1 VSPNTNPVDRAAT
14 TNPEPLITR
23 KATRSGIPN
32 LRQYLAEVWR
42 YRAFAYHWSKADV
55 KARNFE
61 TFLGRLWHYINPVLF
76 GLIYFV
82 FVGIISGGGLTDA
95 ERLALI
101 VGNLYLW
108 VFFSSVIISGTTSV
122 SSGTAGITAQS
133 SIPRVILPTA
143 SMITAANLFIRSMVA
158 YIPFHLL
165 AGRGL
170 YPQMLWIPLLIVL
183 TGLFGFG
190 ISLVFAV
197 VNVYVRDISRLLPH
211 LTRLWM
217 YLSPV
222 IWAYSRVFSPDVPD
236 TVRRLAEANPM
247 FSGMAAWTMALGGV
261 QADQPTMVS
270 QVLIFFGWATVTAVL
285 GFLFFVSRE
294 DEFAIRG

>member
-1 VSPNTNPVDRAAT
+1 MDRAAV

-32 LRQYLAEVWR
+32 LRQYFADVWR

-61 TFLGRLWHYINPVLF
+61 TVLGRLWHYINPVLF

-82 FVGIISGGGLTDA
+82 FVGIISGGGLTDM

-101 VGNLYLW
+101 VGNLYVW
-108 VFFSSVIISGTTSV
+108 VFFSSAIISGTTSV

-143 SMITAANLFIRSMVA
+143 SLITAANLFLRSMLA
-158 YIPFHLL
+158 YIPFHIL

-170 YPQMLWIPLLIVL
+170 YPEMAWIPVLIVL
-183 TGLFGFG
+183 TGMFGFG
-190 ISLVFAV
+190 ISLIFAV
-197 VNVYVRDISRLLPH
+197 INVYIRDVSRLLPH
-211 LTRLWM
+211 FTRLWM

-222 IWAYSRVFSPDVPD
+222 IWAYIRVLGPDVPD
-236 TVRRLAEANPM
+236 TVQTWAQVNPM
-247 FSGMAAWTMALGGV
+247 FSGMAAWTIALGGPLG
-261 QADQPTMVS
+261 DQPSMESLVM
-270 QVLIFFGWATVTAVL
+270 IFAAWAIAFGVI

>member
-1 VSPNTNPVDRAAT
+1 MSPNTNSVDRAT
-14 TNPEPLITR
+14 TTTSAPHITR

-32 LRQYLAEVWR
+32 LRQYFAELWR
-42 YRAFAYHWSKADV
+42 YRAFAYYWAKADV

-82 FVGIISGGGLTDA
+82 FVGIISGGGLDDA

-108 VFFSSVIISGTTSV
+108 VFFSSVIITGTTSV

-133 SIPRVILPTA
+133 SIPRVVLPVATLL
-143 SMITAANLFIRSMVA
+143 TAANLFVRSMLA

-165 AGRGL
+165 AGRSL
-170 YPQMLWIPLLIVL
+170 YPEMLWAPLIIAL
-183 TGLFGFG
+183 TGVFGLG
-190 ISLVFAV
+190 IALIFAV
-197 VNVYVRDISRLLPH
+197 LNVYIRDISRLLPH

-222 IWAYSRVFSPDVPD
+222 IWSYTQAFGADVPD
-236 TVRRLAEANPM
+236 TVRTWSQLNPM
-247 FSGMAAWTMALGGV
+247 FSGMAAWTMALGGPQDV
-261 QADQPTMVS
+261 GPSMGS
-270 QVLIFFGWATVTAVL
+270 LVLTFAAWAIAFLVI

>member
-1 VSPNTNPVDRAAT
+1 VSPNTNPVDRAST
-14 TNPEPLITR
+14 TNTEPLITR

-42 YRAFAYHWSKADV
+42 YRAFAYYWSKADV

-61 TFLGRLWHYINPVLF
+61 TFLGRLWHYVNPVLF
-76 GLIYFV
+76 GFIYFV

-133 SIPRVILPTA
+133 SIPRVILPMA
-143 SMITAANLFIRSMVA
+143 SMITAANLFVRSMLA

-170 YPQMLWIPLLIVL
+170 YPQMLWIPLLVVL
-183 TGLFGFG
+183 TALFGFG
-190 ISLVFAV
+190 ISLIFAV
-197 VNVYVRDISRLLPH
+197 VNVYIRDISRLLPH

-222 IWAYSRVFSPDVPD
+222 IWAYTRIFAPDVPD
-236 TVRRLAEANPM
+236 AVRRWAEVNPM

-261 QADQPTMVS
+261 RAPDPTMAS
-270 QVLIFFGWATVTAVL
+270 QVLIFAGWAVAAGVI